1 MLRSIAY
8 AVAVTVLTIT
18 HSSAAIICALFGVR
32 SKTGGVYDRLPWHWG
47 KTLLRVTG
55 IKVDTVGF
63 ENVPCGSPVV
73 YVSNHQSFFDIIA
86 LAATLPFSFR
96 FVAKRELAKIP
107 IFGQGIRAAGHI
119 YIDRQRQQK
128 AFASY
133 EKAAESIK
141 KGLSAL
147 VFAEGTRSRTGD
159 LLPFKKGPFV
169 LAIAAQVPIIP
180 VYCAKTF
187 DILPK
192 GSIRIRPHPIA
203 LYFGEP
209 IPTKGLDYEARNE
222 LLQRA
227 RSVIE
232 GFAATAKGESALPVA

>member
-1 MLRSIAY
+1 M
-8 AVAVTVLTIT
+8 VAVSVLTMT
-18 HSSAAIICALFGVR
+18 HSAAAIICGLFGVR
-32 SKTGGVYDRLPWHWG
+32 HKFGGIYDLLPWHWG
-47 KTLLRVTG
+47 KTLLRVSG
-55 IKVDTVGF
+55 VEVDTVGF
-63 ENVPCGSPVV
+63 ENVSCGSPVV
-73 YVSNHQSFFDIIA
+73 YVSNHQSIFDIIA
-86 LAATLPFSFR
+86 LTATLPFSFR
-96 FVAKRELAKIP
+96 FVVKRELAKVP
-107 IFGQGIRAAGHI
+107 IFGQGITAAGHI

-141 KGLSAL
+141 NGLSAL

-180 VYCAKTF
+180 IYCAKTF

-192 GSIRIRPHPIA
+192 GSIRIRPHPIV

-209 IPTKGLDYEARNE
+209 ISTKGLDYEARSE
-222 LLQRA
+222 LLQKA
-227 RSVIE
+227 QSVIE